1 MKWLRLLLRIFFR
14 LLYNEFAFSYDLVS
28 WVVSIGQWR
37 EWQRQTIP
45 FIIGDQI
52 LEVAHGTGNL
62 QIDLISKGYRPTAFD
77 LSAQMGRIASRK
89 LKRYPH
95 PGPPPLV
102 KPPMGED
109 RGGGF
114 VRGMVQQLPFVAAHF
129 TSIVSTFPTEF
140 IVDPIAV
147 QEFHRLLTHGGR
159 LIFVPSATIIP
170 AHVLDRFARWLF
182 DVTGQ
187 AVGDTV
193 LWEEAIRERY
203 ESAGFELKIENV
215 TLPRSVVWVVIATK
229 I

>member
-89 LKRYPH
+89 LRKH
-95 PGPPPLV
+95 SVMPP
-102 KPPMGED
+102 
-109 RGGGF
+109 F

>member
-1 MKWLRLLLRIFFR
+1 MRLMRVLLRIFFR
-14 LLYNEFAFSYDLVS
+14 LLYNELAITYDLIS

-77 LSAQMGRIASRK
+77 LSAQMGHIASHK
-89 LKRYPH
+89 LKRH
-95 PGPPPLV
+95 SVTPP
-102 KPPMGED
+102 
-109 RGGGF
+109 F
-114 VRGMVQQLPFVAAHF
+114 ARGMVQHLPFVGAHF

-140 IVDPIAV
+140 IIDPNAV
-147 QEFHRLLTHGGR
+147 KEFNRVLISGGR
-159 LIFVPSATIIP
+159 LIFVPSATIVP
-170 AHVLDRFARWLF
+170 KHLLDRFARWLF

-193 LWEEAIRERY
+193 LWEKAIRERY
-203 ESAGFELKIENV
+203 ESANFEIKIENV
-215 TLPRSVVWVVIATK
+215 SLPRSVVWVVIATK
-229 I
+229 M

>member
-1 MKWLRLLLRIFFR
+1 MRVLLRIFFR
-14 LLYNEFAFSYDLVS
+14 LLYNELAITYDLIS

-77 LSAQMGRIASRK
+77 LSAQMGHIASHK
-89 LKRYPH
+89 LKRH
-95 PGPPPLV
+95 SVTPP
-102 KPPMGED
+102 
-109 RGGGF
+109 F
-114 VRGMVQQLPFVAAHF
+114 ARGMVQHLPFVGAHF

-140 IVDPIAV
+140 IIDPNAV
-147 QEFHRLLTHGGR
+147 KEFNRVLISGGR
-159 LIFVPSATIIP
+159 LIFVPSATIVP
-170 AHVLDRFARWLF
+170 KHLLDRFARWLF

-193 LWEEAIRERY
+193 LWEKAIRERY
-203 ESAGFELKIENV
+203 ESANFEIKIENV
-215 TLPRSVVWVVIATK
+215 SLPR
-229 I
+229 

>member
-1 MKWLRLLLRIFFR
+1 MRLMRVLLRIFFR
-14 LLYNEFAFSYDLVS
+14 LLYHELAITYDLVS

-77 LSAQMGRIASRK
+77 LSSQMGRIASHK

-95 PGPPPLV
+95 PSPPPLAT
-102 KPPMGED
+102 PP
-109 RGGGF
+109 F
-114 VRGMVQQLPFVAAHF
+114 VRGMVQHLPFVGAHF
-129 TSIVSTFPTEF
+129 TSIISTFPTEF
-140 IVDPIAV
+140 IVDPNAV
-147 QEFHRLLTHGGR
+147 KEFNRVLTQGGR
-159 LIFVPSATIIP
+159 LIFVPSATIVP
-170 AHVLDRFARWLF
+170 KHLLDRFARWLF

-193 LWEEAIRERY
+193 LWEKTIRERY
-203 ESAGFELKIENV
+203 ESANFQITIENV

>member
-1 MKWLRLLLRIFFR
+1 MRALLKLFFR
-14 LLYNEFAFSYDLVS
+14 LLYNELAISYDLVS
-28 WVVSIGQWR
+28 WFVSIGQWR

-45 FIIGDQI
+45 FITGDKI

-77 LSAQMGRIASRK
+77 LSAQMGHIASHK
-89 LKRYPH
+89 LKRYSVM
-95 PGPPPLV
+95 PP
-102 KPPMGED
+102 
-109 RGGGF
+109 F
-114 VRGMVQQLPFVAAHF
+114 VRGMVQQLPFVATHF

-140 IVDPIAV
+140 IIDPNAV
-147 QEFHRLLTHGGR
+147 NEFQRVLIQGGR

-170 AHVLDRFARWLF
+170 KHVLDRFARWLF

-193 LWEEAIRERY
+193 LWEKTIRERY
-203 ESAGFELKIENV
+203 ESAGFKITIENV
-215 TLPRSVVWVVIATK
+215 SLPRSVVWVVIATK

>member
-1 MKWLRLLLRIFFR
+1 MRLLLRTFFR
-14 LLYNEFAFSYDLVS
+14 LLYHELAITYDLVS
-28 WVVSIGQWR
+28 GFVSIGQWR

-77 LSAQMGRIASRK
+77 LSAQMGRIASHK
-89 LKRYPH
+89 LKRYD
-95 PGPPPLV
+95 PLPNPSPIGDFADGGGI
-102 KPPMGED
+102 K
-109 RGGGF
+109 GGGF
-114 VRGMVQQLPFVAAHF
+114 VRGMAQHLPFVGAHF

-140 IVDPIAV
+140 IVDPNAI
-147 QEFHRLLTHGGR
+147 QEFNRVLTQGGR
-159 LIFVPSATIIP
+159 LIFVPSATILPKHI
-170 AHVLDRFARWLF
+170 LDRFARWLF

-193 LWEEAIRERY
+193 LWEKAIRERY
-203 ESAGFELKIENV
+203 ESANFEIKIESV

>member
-1 MKWLRLLLRIFFR
+1 MRLLLKIFFR
-14 LLYNEFAFSYDLVS
+14 LLYNELALVYDLVS

-45 FIIGDQI
+45 FIIGDKI

-89 LKRYPH
+89 LKRLSVM
-95 PGPPPLV
+95 PP
-102 KPPMGED
+102 
-109 RGGGF
+109 F
-114 VRGMVQQLPFVAAHF
+114 ARGMVQHLPFVAAHF

-140 IVDPIAV
+140 IVDPNAV
-147 QEFHRLLTHGGR
+147 KEFHRVLTQGGR
-159 LIFVPSATIIP
+159 LIFVPSATILP
-170 AHVLDRFARWLF
+170 KHLLDRFARWLF

-193 LWEEAIRERY
+193 LWEKTIRERY
-203 ESAGFELKIENV
+203 ESAGFEIKIENV
-215 TLPRSVVWVVIATK
+215 ILPRSVVWVVIATK

>member
-1 MKWLRLLLRIFFR
+1 MSLMRVLLRIFFR
-14 LLYNEFAFSYDLVS
+14 LLYHELAISYDLVS

-77 LSAQMGRIASRK
+77 LSSQMGRIASHK
-89 LKRYPH
+89 LKRHPH
-95 PGPPPLV
+95 PSPPPLATS
-102 KPPMGED
+102 PMGEGV
-109 RGGGF
+109 GGGF
-114 VRGMVQQLPFVAAHF
+114 VRGMVQHLPFVGAHF

-140 IVDPIAV
+140 IVDPNAV
-147 QEFHRLLTHGGR
+147 KEFNRVLISGGR

-170 AHVLDRFARWLF
+170 KHLLDRFARWLF

-193 LWEEAIRERY
+193 LWEKTIRERY
-203 ESAGFELKIENV
+203 ESAGFEIKIENV